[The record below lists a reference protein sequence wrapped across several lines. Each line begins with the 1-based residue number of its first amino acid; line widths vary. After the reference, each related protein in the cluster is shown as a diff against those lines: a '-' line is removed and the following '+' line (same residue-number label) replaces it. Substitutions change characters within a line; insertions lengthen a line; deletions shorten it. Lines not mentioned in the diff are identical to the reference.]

1 MRKGGRE
8 MLTYLKGDI
17 FNSPAKVL
25 VNTVNTVG
33 VMGKGIALE
42 FKKRYPEM
50 FKLYQSKCDD
60 KSFDIGNLLLWK
72 KDEKWV
78 LLFPTKKHW
87 RSPSKLSDIE
97 KGLEKFAQNYDK
109 LGIESIA
116 FPKLGC
122 GNGGLDWEDV
132 KPIMEKHLKN
142 LPIHIYIYLD
152 NYKEST
158 PEYKN
163 ELEMKKWLRSNTDSI
178 GFTFLKEELQQTIN
192 KNNDFLIN
200 GSSLKHIS
208 WDEDSIHLVNG
219 NEIIIPEED
228 LFDFWNYIRNVGVI
242 AMDRLPERFLEYGH
256 IMLDILKRLDY
267 VEPIII
273 MENGTESIKNSNGYQ
288 YIKDN

>member
-1 MRKGGRE
+1 

-97 KGLEKFAQNYDK
+97 KGLKKFAQNYDK

-192 KNNDFLIN
+192 QNNDFLIN

-228 LFDFWNYIRNVGVI
+228 LFVFWNYIINFKK
-242 AMDRLPERFLEYGH
+242 EF
-256 IMLDILKRLDY
+256 
-267 VEPIII
+267 
-273 MENGTESIKNSNGYQ
+273 
-288 YIKDN
+288 